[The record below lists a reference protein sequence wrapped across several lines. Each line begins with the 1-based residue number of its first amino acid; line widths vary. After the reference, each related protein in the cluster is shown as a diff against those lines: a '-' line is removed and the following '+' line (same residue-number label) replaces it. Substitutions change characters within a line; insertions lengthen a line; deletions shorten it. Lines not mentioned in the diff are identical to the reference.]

1 MLFFLGVFLFNSKSR
16 SWHLGSEPE
25 GLRVY
30 GCQIVKLQRIPG
42 NTKYNLLAQ
51 RRKEFHFQGCVGE
64 VSQRGLDWNL
74 DTVSL
79 HDNYDFLL

>member
-1 MLFFLGVFLFNSKSR
+1 MCFFLIQKADHGILR
-16 SWHLGSEPE
+16 SEPE

>member
-1 MLFFLGVFLFNSKSR
+1 MCFFLIQKADHGI
-16 SWHLGSEPE
+16 LGSEPE